1 MEFNLDFQDMN
12 VEQVVTDHFDD
23 NRTTD
28 AEDMVVWCREL
39 LDKYYEGATTLAEES
54 LLRRFL
60 STAKN
65 LPEDLQAEAALFG
78 GAVSLREES
87 TDIEVLPFKRQ
98 SHLSQILRTRWV
110 SAISVAAV
118 ACMALM
124 AGLNADKTYG
134 YINGT
139 PIKDSDFAVE
149 QVHVAMAYVTDAL
162 GQVRAPA
169 ESARESMGQ
178 LDKVINMFRK

>member
-12 VEQVVTDHFDD
+12 VEQVVTDHLDD

-28 AEDMVVWCREL
+28 ADDMVVWCREL
-39 LDKYYEGATTLAEES
+39 LDKYYEGATTPAEES
-54 LLRRFL
+54 LLRHFL
-60 STAKN
+60 TSAKN
-65 LPEDLQAEAALFG
+65 LPADLEAEAALFG
-78 GAVSLREES
+78 GVVSLREES

-98 SHLSQILRTRWV
+98 SRLSQILHTRWV

-118 ACMALM
+118 ACMALL

-139 PIKDSDFAVE
+139 PIKDGEYAME
-149 QVHVAMAYVTDAL
+149 QVYIAMNYITDAF
-162 GQVRAPA
+162 GQMQAPA
-169 ESARESMGQ
+169 ESARKSMEQ
-178 LDKVINMFRK
+178 LDKVMNMFR

>member
-28 AEDMVVWCREL
+28 SDDMVVWCREL
-39 LDKYYEGATTLAEES
+39 LDKYYEGATTPAEES

-60 STAKN
+60 TSAKN
-65 LPEDLQAEAALFG
+65 LPVDLEAEAALFG
-78 GAVSLREES
+78 GVVSLREES

-98 SHLSQILRTRWV
+98 SRLSQILRTRWV

-118 ACMALM
+118 ACMAIL
-124 AGLNADKTYG
+124 AGLNANMTYG
-134 YINGT
+134 YINGV
-139 PIKDSDFAVE
+139 PIKDGAFAME
-149 QVHVAMAYVTDAL
+149 QMQVAMTYVSDAF
-162 GQVRAPA
+162 GQMQGPA
-169 ESARESMGQ
+169 ESARESMEQ
-178 LDKVINMFRK
+178 LDKVMNMFR

>member
-1 MEFNLDFQDMN
+1 MEFNLDFQDLN
-12 VEQVVTDHFDD
+12 AEQIVTERFDD
-23 NRTTD
+23 NRTADT
-28 AEDMVVWCREL
+28 EDMVVWCREL

-54 LLRRFL
+54 LLRHFL

-65 LPEDLQAEAALFG
+65 LPAELQAEAALFG
-78 GAVSLREES
+78 GVVSLREES

-98 SHLSQILRTRWV
+98 SRLSQILRTRWV

-118 ACMALM
+118 TCMVVL

-139 PIKDSDFAVE
+139 PIKDGDFAVE
-149 QVHVAMAYVTDAL
+149 QVRVAMTYVSDAFD
-162 GQVRAPA
+162 QMHAPT
-169 ESARESMGQ
+169 ESARKSMEQ
-178 LDKVINMFRK
+178 LDKVMNMFR